1 MPSRPRTKRPYD
13 SAGAKEILALN
24 RERARKGL
32 PPVSRKRRKTTRK
45 YVFSGKFA
53 GQNGGKRRVFRD
65 TALNQVMEAS
75 DSVFLDG
82 NGKSIRG
89 RRVEYQGKYTEWWRA
104 HRGAGKNRSQGK
116 TRRKP
121 MDETTKRAFLQGV
134 RAELEAFGFEASPE
148 VKELVG
154 EWAASGIALPKPQ
167 ENSPNTVAHPFTPA
181 RESPFP
187 GEGSPEA
194 NDGADDG
201 HGGKRRRRAGRSGTQ
216 TTQGDGTGD
225 GRAKRQTT
233 QTTGRAKRQT
243 TQTTGRA
250 KRQTTQTTGR
260 AKRQT
265 ADDGQGAANDA
276 DDGQGEA
283 ANDADDGQ
291 GEAARLD
298 PVERPI
304 VIVSPKYVIVQADDT
319 ENDKYYNY
327 TFDYKDKYNSLTT
340 HTLRNDSH
348 TGKNLYQ
355 IDPGFRTNSN
365 GSADVEFYW
374 QAVPTTLR
382 PPATELLT

>member
-1 MPSRPRTKRPYD
+1 
-13 SAGAKEILALN
+13 
-24 RERARKGL
+24 
-32 PPVSRKRRKTTRK
+32 
-45 YVFSGKFA
+45 
-53 GQNGGKRRVFRD
+53 
-65 TALNQVMEAS
+65 
-75 DSVFLDG
+75 
-82 NGKSIRG
+82 
-89 RRVEYQGKYTEWWRA
+89 
-104 HRGAGKNRSQGK
+104 
-116 TRRKP
+116 
-121 MDETTKRAFLQGV
+121 MDETTKSAFLQGV

-201 HGGKRRRRAGRSGTQ
+201 
-216 TTQGDGTGD
+216 
-225 GRAKRQTT
+225 
-233 QTTGRAKRQT
+233 
-243 TQTTGRA
+243 
-250 KRQTTQTTGR
+250 
-260 AKRQT
+260 
-265 ADDGQGAANDA
+265 
-276 DDGQGEA
+276 QGEA
-283 ANDADDGQ
+283 ANDGADDGQGKAANDGADDGQ

-304 VIVSPKYVIVQADDT
+304 VIVSHEYVIVQADDT

-340 HTLRNDSH
+340 HTLRQNTH

-355 IDPGFRTNSN
+355 IHPPFRTNSN
-365 GSADVEFYW
+365 GSADVEFCW

-382 PPATELLT
+382 PPATQLLA